1 MVTGKS
7 HIKHLSINYCKHR
20 NKSKCTKRN
29 ILTNLVAHLKTHVDS
44 GRLSLLPIYL
54 STLSHLNA
62 LDCEVLHGAQVQ
74 MQARARWAEED
85 ESSTAFF
92 FGLEKKRA
100 TDCYI
105 SALRAGDGSLVMD
118 KAGLSNLL
126 SSFYLDLVT
135 AVSCDSSFAHFL
147 CSAL

>member
-20 NKSKCTKRN
+20 NKSKCTS

-54 STLSHLNA
+54 STLSRLNA
-62 LDCEVLHGAQVQ
+62 LDCEVQ

-92 FGLEKKRA
+92 SALRRNGLRIVI
-100 TDCYI
+100 Y
-105 SALRAGDGSLVMD
+105 LRAGDGSLVMD

-135 AVSCDSSFAHFL
+135 AVSCDSSFAHFF